1 MSETPIVLAYPLP
14 TPEGLSDDEIARLYS
29 ENVGSQPW
37 VRVNFVSSVDGAA
50 THQGLSAGL
59 SDGADQRVFAILRRL
74 CDVVVVG
81 AGTVRAEGYG
91 AMRVDEATERA
102 RTSAGLAPHPVFA
115 IVSAS
120 LDLDP
125 ASAIFADAP
134 VRPIILTT
142 ELSRSTTRAALETVA
157 DVVICGRE
165 RVQPDVLVQAL
176 MERGLGRIHCEGG
189 PHLFGDL
196 VAASVLDEL
205 CLTVSPRLEA
215 GAATRIASG
224 ESPIVPVGLM
234 LAHVLVAG
242 DTLLLRYLR
251 G

>member
-1 MSETPIVLAYPLP
+1 MSEPSITRAYPAP
-14 TPEGLSDDEIARLYS
+14 TAEELSDDDLTHLYG
-29 ENVGSQPW
+29 VGVGDGPW

-50 THQGLSAGL
+50 THDGLSGGL
-59 SDGADQRVFAILRRL
+59 SDRADQRVFALLRRL

-91 AMRVDEATERA
+91 AMRVDEASQRA
-102 RTSAGLAPHPVFA
+102 RVQAGLTPHPVFA

-134 VRPIILTT
+134 VRPIILTS
-142 ELSRSTTRAALETVA
+142 ELAQSSTRAALERVA
-157 DVVICGRE
+157 DVVVCGSE
-165 RVQPDVLVQAL
+165 RVQPDVLVQVLA
-176 MERGLGRIHCEGG
+176 ERGLGRIHCEGG

-196 VAASVLDEL
+196 VAASVFDEL
-205 CLTVSPRLEA
+205 CLTLSPRLEA
-215 GAATRIASG
+215 GSASRIAAG
-224 ESPIVPVGLM
+224 ESPSSPVGLR
-234 LAHVLVAG
+234 LAHVLVSG

-251 G
+251 D

>member
-1 MSETPIVLAYPLP
+1 MSEAPIARVYPAP
-14 TPEGLSDDEIARLYS
+14 TAGDLSDDDIATLYG
-29 ENVGSQPW
+29 VGADDQPW

-50 THQGLSAGL
+50 THAGLSGGL
-59 SDGADQRVFAILRRL
+59 SDGADQRVFALLRRL

-91 AMRVDEATERA
+91 AMRVDDASQRA
-102 RTSAGLAPHPVFA
+102 RVEAGLAPHPVFA

-125 ASAIFADAP
+125 TSPIFADAP
-134 VRPIILTT
+134 VRPIILTS
-142 ELSRSTTRAALETVA
+142 ELARSSARATLETVA
-157 DVVICGRE
+157 DVFVCGHE
-165 RVQPDVLVQAL
+165 RVQPDVLVRVL
-176 MERGLGRIHCEGG
+176 TERGLGRIHCEGG

-196 VAASVLDEL
+196 VAASAFDEL

-215 GAATRIASG
+215 GGASRIAVG
-224 ESPIVPVGLM
+224 ESPISPVGLR
-234 LAHVLVAG
+234 LAHVLVSG